1 MRAASIESFGQTP
14 IIADLPE
21 PEGDAP
27 LGTVLAAGIN
37 PVDLH
42 ISGGEYYAVR
52 PKPPYTPGMEGVAR
66 LADGRVVYF
75 GRPADLKHGSL
86 AERVLLDEEQCF
98 AVPDD
103 ADPVDA
109 VGCGIA
115 GLAGWLS
122 VLDRG
127 GVKPGEKVV
136 IVGAT
141 GASGRIAVQAAKLAG
156 ASQVVAVGRSEAGL
170 ERARAL
176 GADDVVRWHKPMFL
190 HQVELQELTGGGQDL
205 TIDFTWGP
213 PAMSALMASAKNARF
228 VQVGNAASPGLG
240 ISAVDLR
247 ALNLT
252 LMGFSVF
259 NETLERRAAAFTDML
274 GRVAAGD
281 LVLDAER
288 VPLDAVPDAWARQAG
303 SPGSKLVVTVG

>member
-1 MRAASIESFGQTP
+1 MRAAFIESYGQTP
-14 IIADLPE
+14 TITDLPE
-21 PEGDAP
+21 PEGEAP

-42 ISGGEYYAVR
+42 IAGGEYYAVR

-66 LADGRVVYF
+66 RDDGRVVYF

-98 AVPDD
+98 ELPAG

-109 VGCGIA
+109 IGCGIA

-127 GVKPGEKVV
+127 GLKAGEKVV

-141 GASGRIAVQAAKLAG
+141 GASGRLAVQAAKLAG
-156 ASQVVAVGRSEAGL
+156 ASQVVAVGRSEASL
-170 ERARAL
+170 ERAREL
-176 GADDVVRWHKPMFL
+176 GADHVVRWHSPMYV
-190 HQVELQELTGGGQDL
+190 HQVEIKEVTDGGQDL
-205 TIDFTWGP
+205 TIDFTWGA
-213 PAMSALMASAKNARF
+213 PAMAALMASAKNARF
-228 VQVGNAASPGLG
+228 VQVGNAAAAGLG

-247 ALNLT
+247 SLNLT
-252 LMGFSVF
+252 MMGFSIF
-259 NETLERRAAAFTDML
+259 NETLEKRRQAFEEML
-274 GRVAAGD
+274 GHVASGD
-281 LVLDAER
+281 LKLDAER
-288 VPLDAVPDAWARQAG
+288 VDLDAVPEAWERQAA
-303 SPGSKLVVTVG
+303 SPGSKLVVTAG